1 MKIIEEEY
9 DPNEWNIYAFHFSD
23 GDNWSSN
30 DTQEC
35 LGLLSGQML
44 PDLNLFCY
52 GQVESEY
59 GSGQFL
65 RDLNERF
72 EGKEEKILSSRIE
85 SKDKIF
91 DSIKVFLGKGK

>member
-1 MKIIEEEY
+1 VSRLAGI
-9 DPNEWNIYAFHFSD
+9 A
-23 GDNWSSN
+23 
-30 DTQEC
+30 EC
-35 LGLLSGQML
+35 LNLLSNEML
-44 PDLNLFCY
+44 PEVNLFCY

-72 EGKEEKILSSRIE
+72 EDKEEKVLSSRIE
-85 SKDKIF
+85 GKEKIF